1 MNTRL
6 LIFDSWTAPVLWSK
20 WKTTSIPPILSY
32 PRTHGKI
39 LKRHGSRII
48 RTLCLLCVITLW
60 NLLANHTATSLTST
74 SLCHAEAGDVGKPVI
89 AAEFLSPPDAARPW
103 VYWVIMDG
111 NLTREGI
118 TADFEAMRD
127 QGIGGFIMMEVN
139 NGVPRGPVDFMSET
153 WQELFVHVVRE
164 AERCGLQM
172 TLLSGPG
179 WAGSGGP
186 WITPELSMWHL
197 VAAERNVRGPVAMDE
212 MLPTPQPRTPFFG
225 EGTLPPNQEKAR
237 KEFFRDV
244 CVLAFPTPAGHAMI
258 ENIDEKADYIRAPYS
273 SAPGV
278 KPRLPAPAHFPE
290 LPANQTIDP
299 SQIRDI
305 TEYMDTDGRLTWN
318 IPEGEWTILR
328 FAAASTGANTRPAPA
343 PGMGLESSK
352 MDRDAFDIHIANY
365 TEKLLKAVGKRQ
377 TDGKAGWCCVH
388 IDSWEMGPQNY
399 SPIFLREFAKR
410 RGYDP
415 YPWLPAYTG
424 RVVQSVE
431 QTERFLWDVRQ
442 TAQELI
448 LENYVGY
455 LRDVARQ
462 HGLQLSLE
470 FYDMMPCCDMT
481 FGAVADVPM
490 CEFWANTFDTVFSC
504 WEAASIAHTHGKPIV
519 GAEAFTSGG
528 DQWQNN
534 PKSMKLRT
542 DWAFCAGIN
551 RLTFH
556 RYQHQP
562 YLDKYPGFSMGHYG
576 SHWERT
582 QTWWPLSLG
591 YHTYLSRCQH
601 LLRQGNAVVDLLY
614 LVPEGAPQ
622 VFTPPRSALSG
633 DGTLRDQRGYRFDG
647 CDPGT
652 FVKLATVENGE
663 IVFPNA
669 TRYRLLVLPK
679 IDTMTLPLLE
689 KIDQL
694 IQNGAVVIGTLPY
707 KSPSLEGYPQVD
719 ECIQTLAAKI
729 RGDAEGSKDAAL
741 AGLRMR
747 RYGKGTIYLIEPSEK
762 NSVKPLTLDG
772 TKWIWFPEGEPA
784 WDAPEG
790 ARYFRK
796 TFTLENDVCICSA
809 RLLAAAD
816 NDVSVQVNGVELYRA
831 NLSEPIREVDFTK
844 YLRAGVNQCDITA
857 INGPNTARNPAGLL
871 AVFEIV
877 AEDAAGNQKILRIPT
892 DATWQ
897 TSRQVAWNG
906 EIQSAVEL
914 GDYGIGPWGSRGIV
928 DRTDSTEIYPTYEQ
942 TVAILAR
949 QKIPEDFTS
958 RNDALRFFHRRDGTT
973 DYYFVSNRLE
983 IPYDDEVTFRVT
995 GKHASVME
1003 PMTGRVFRMP
1013 PCTEVD
1019 GITRV
1024 RLALE
1029 SEESVF
1035 VVFSDAGTQNGTEGT
1050 ADQRVNETSKMPVW
1064 RKMELRPMMELSDN
1078 WSVRFD
1084 PRFAGPDQAVH
1095 FDQLVDWTTREEPA
1109 IRYYS
1114 GMVEYERKFNYDQK
1128 NTDDRLFLDL
1138 GEVEVMAEVRIN
1150 GELAGIRWVSP
1161 YRMEITDLLRN
1172 GENTI
1177 SIRVVNLWSNRL
1189 IGDAALP
1196 ESERVTWSTW
1206 PNGGYTPHSPLLPS
1220 GLIGP
1225 VRILRETGV
1234 ENE

>member
-1 MNTRL
+1 MSISPALPSRSVSPWVSATP
-6 LIFDSWTAPVLWSK
+6 ISPKISK
-20 WKTTSIPPILSY
+20 
-32 PRTHGKI
+32 
-39 LKRHGSRII
+39 LKKRRRII
-48 RTLCLLCVITLW
+48 GILCTICVVLW
-60 NLLANHTATSLTST
+60 NLSVIHPVST
-74 SLCHAEAGDVGKPVI
+74 SGNSIRECHAKEALGKPVTI
-89 AAEFLSPPDAARPW
+89 AEFLTPPDVAKPW

-127 QGIGGFIMMEVN
+127 QGVGGFIMMEVN
-139 NGVPRGPVDFMSET
+139 NGVPRGSVDFMSET
-153 WQELFVHVVRE
+153 WQELFVHIVRE

-197 VAAERNVRGPVAMDE
+197 VAAEQTVHGPATMDE
-212 MLPTPQPRTPFFG
+212 ILPTPQPRTPFFG
-225 EGTLPPNQEKAR
+225 ENALPAAQEQAR

-244 CVLAFPTPAGHAMI
+244 CVIAFPTPNGHATI
-258 ENIDEKADYIRAPYS
+258 NDIDEKADYVRAPYS

-278 KPRLPAPAHFPE
+278 KPRLPAPSHFLEVPTD
-290 LPANQTIDP
+290 QTLDP
-299 SQIRDI
+299 SHIRDI
-305 TEYMDTDGRLTWN
+305 TEHMDTTGRLTWD
-318 IPEGEWTILR
+318 IPEGDWTILR
-328 FAAASTGANTRPAPA
+328 FAATSTGANTRPAPA

-352 MDRDAFDIHIANY
+352 MDRDAFDVHLKNY
-365 TEKLLKAVGKRQ
+365 TEKLLKVVGKRQ
-377 TDGKAGWCCVH
+377 TDGKAGWCYVH

-399 SPIFLREFAKR
+399 SPRFLQEFAAR

-415 YPWLPAYTG
+415 HPWLPAYTG

-448 LENYVGY
+448 LENHVGY
-455 LRDVARQ
+455 LREVAHQ
-462 HGLQLSLE
+462 HDLRLSLE

-562 YLDKYPGFSMGHYG
+562 YLNKYPGFSMGHYG

-582 QTWWPLSLG
+582 QTWWPLSVG
-591 YHTYLSRCQH
+591 YHTYLARCQH

-622 VFTPPRSALSG
+622 VFTPPRSALLDDG

-647 CDPGT
+647 CDPDT
-652 FVKLATVENGE
+652 FLKLATVENGE

-679 IDTMTLPLLE
+679 MDTMTLPLLE
-689 KIDQL
+689 KLEQL
-694 IQNGAVVIGTLPY
+694 IRDGAVVVGNLPC

-719 ECIQTLAAKI
+719 ERIVQLATQM
-729 RGDAEGSKDAAL
+729 RGDAKDAVCL
-741 AGLRMR
+741 DGTNLQVR
-747 RYGKGTIYLIEPSEK
+747 RYGKGVIYLTSQEK
-762 NSVKPLTLDG
+762 KDEKPLTFDG
-772 TKWIWFPEGEPA
+772 AKWIWFPEGNPA

-790 ARYFRK
+790 MRYFRR
-796 TFTLENDVCICSA
+796 TFTLEKNVRVRSA
-809 RLLAAAD
+809 KLLAVAD
-816 NDVSVQVNGVELYRA
+816 NDVCVQVNGMEIYHA

-844 YLRAGVNQCDITA
+844 NLQAGENQILITA
-857 INGPNTARNPAGLL
+857 INGANTARNPAGLL
-871 AVFEIV
+871 GVCEIV
-877 AEDAAGNQKILRIPT
+877 TDDTDGTPKVLRIPT

-897 TSRQVAWNG
+897 TSRQAAWDN
-906 EIQSAVEL
+906 EVESVIESAIEL
-914 GDYGIGPWGSRGIV
+914 GEYGIGPWGQ
-928 DRTDSTEIYPTYEQ
+928 RTFEKSAESTEFYPGYAETA
-942 TVAILAR
+942 AIFAERGL
-949 QKIPEDFTS
+949 PEDFTS
-958 RNDALRFFHRRDGTT
+958 KNDALRFFHRRDGVT

-983 IPYDDEVTFRVT
+983 IPYDDDVTFRAT
-995 GKHASVME
+995 RKYAWIMD
-1003 PMTGRVFRMP
+1003 PMTGRVFRTP
-1013 PCTEVD
+1013 PCTNID
-1019 GITRV
+1019 GVTRM

-1035 VVFSDAGTQNGTEGT
+1035 VVLSDVDMENSQVNISTDVG
-1050 ADQRVNETSKMPVW
+1050 QRVEETSKTPIW
-1064 RKMELRPMMELSDN
+1064 QKIEKSSIMELNDD

-1084 PRFAGPDQAVH
+1084 PRFAGPNQVVH
-1095 FDQLVDWTTREEPA
+1095 FDQLVDWTTHEEPA

-1114 GMVEYERKFNYDQK
+1114 GIAEYERKFTYVQTNS
-1128 NTDDRLFLDL
+1128 DDRIFLDL
-1138 GEVEVMAEVRIN
+1138 GEVEVMAEVRVN
-1150 GELAGIRWVSP
+1150 GELVGIRWVSP
-1161 YRMEITDLLRN
+1161 YRMEITDLLRD

-1177 SIRVVNLWSNRL
+1177 SVCVANLWANRL

-1196 ESERVTWSTW
+1196 ETERVTWSTW
-1206 PNGGYTPHSPLLPS
+1206 ANGGYSPDSPLRPS

-1225 VRILRETGV
+1225 VRILQIPHGES
-1234 ENE
+1234 E